1 MWLTMD
7 EMLTWNPKQDV
18 LKPYPPKPVALKVSD
33 SILRGRAS
41 STH

>member
-7 EMLTWNPKQDV
+7 EMLTWNPHQDV
-18 LKPYPPKPVALKVSD
+18 AKPYPPKPVSLKLGD
-33 SILRGRAS
+33 SIVRGRDS